1 MIKVKREE
9 FLLELSRKTLASYIK
24 KASGSAPSKEAQSLP
39 DAKAARREVGY
50 GSPDWKK
57 RHKKVISRMRG
68 INRAADKLAKEE
80 ALQELSR
87 KTLNSYIK
95 QSATDRA
102 NISSNLTR
110 DPRPNLPAKKDPRS
124 RRYENRWVGLNRA
137 TDRLSGYRKQKTS
150 SAFDSDNKSKHIKY
164 HAEEKLS
171 ERMESYVD
179 AINSNA
185 DFNTLRRTK
194 N

>member
-24 KASGSAPSKEAQSLP
+24 KASGVIPSKTAWSLP
-39 DAKAARREVGY
+39 DAKAARREVGEY
-50 GSPDWKK
+50 GSPEWKK

-68 INRAADKLAKEE
+68 INQAADKLAK
-80 ALQELSR
+80 
-87 KTLNSYIK
+87 
-95 QSATDRA
+95 
-102 NISSNLTR
+102 
-110 DPRPNLPAKKDPRS
+110 
-124 RRYENRWVGLNRA
+124 
-137 TDRLSGYRKQKTS
+137 
-150 SAFDSDNKSKHIKY
+150 
-164 HAEEKLS
+164 EEKLS

-179 AINSNA
+179 AINTRA